1 MKETELPLVARPA
14 FTNRRAILLTRHG
27 EPRLAYEFVVLRVIG
42 AFEADANGRVNP
54 LLGRAD
60 DIPRPKQGPIRQPP
74 ELEVGA
80 KFYSMLFVE
89 AGDYDLNDDFSRLI
103 TVIQITATVEVVLV
117 DRLGSRQPVGA
128 NGKLDRLEYRRFT
141 DVVIAQQHRR
151 AVEGNVSEADT
162 SEILDVNPDNPHVP
176 PPLLLFFVAALL

>member
-1 MKETELPLVARPA
+1 
-14 FTNRRAILLTRHG
+14 
-27 EPRLAYEFVVLRVIG
+27 
-42 AFEADANGRVNP
+42 
-54 LLGRAD
+54 
-60 DIPRPKQGPIRQPP
+60 
-74 ELEVGA
+74 
-80 KFYSMLFVE
+80 MLFVD

-103 TVIQITATVEVVLV
+103 TVIQITATVEIVLV

-151 AVEGNVSEADT
+151 AVEVNVSEADT